1 MPRWAIWVLGG
12 ALVALLALMSL
23 SSTDDREKI
32 AYSDLR
38 SKVAADQVDEI
49 TWSNDG
55 GSITGKL
62 TDGTE
67 FSSNGPNEPPEDD
80 LALFREHDVEVKF
93 SNPQPSIFEAFLPLL
108 IPVVLFV
115 GIFWLLQRRAQSQ
128 MGGIMSIGRSKAKT
142 YSTERPGTTFADVAG
157 YDGVKQEITEV
168 VDFLKHPERFAEIGA
183 RIPKGVLLVGPPGT
197 GKTLIARAVAG
208 EAGVPFLS
216 VTGSDFMEMFV
227 GVGASRV
234 RDLFQNARKLGR
246 AIIFVDEIDSIGRKR
261 GAGLGGGHDE
271 REQTLNQM
279 LSEMDGF
286 EATEGIVMMAA
297 TNRPDIL
304 DPALLRPGRF
314 DRQVVVPLPELE
326 ERRAILAVHSKSKRL
341 ASDVD
346 LDVVA
351 RGTPGM
357 SGADLS
363 NLVNEA
369 ALFAVRSGQDEIRAT
384 DFEQA
389 RDRVLMGARRES
401 MALSDPEKE
410 VIAYHEAG
418 HAVCAAV
425 LPTAD
430 PVHKVT
436 ILPIGMA
443 LGVTQQLPVDE
454 KHIYRQDYIED
465 SLVVRMG
472 GRCAEDLVFGVISTG
487 ANNDLVGST
496 ELARKMVSE
505 WGMSPR
511 VGPMAWGS
519 SGEVF
524 LGEDLIHTRNYSDE
538 TARVIDEEVETHP
551 PQAGGALQ
559 ADPERAPQGA
569 RPRGP
574 GPARARDHRRLR
586 GHPPHQAGGRHDRAL
601 RRRRRARSGRHRSG
615 PGARRPGHHAERRLH
630 ELADHTAPGPAQ
642 LGGRSRRRFRRP
654 GSGGPRRRVGGAVV
668 APARRKRPGLAELGH
683 ARPQVG
689 GGDGADEGGL
699 HHTVGIGD
707 DHRRH
712 RVHVVA
718 LVQLAGGGH
727 LELLGGDV
735 VAGEEA
741 RLVPHPGARRAA
753 GRREHGHEPR
763 GVGPVEVAAVD
774 VGGQGVADVRRDGP
788 RPPALQDERHG
799 HRHGDEG
806 DDEKQPFHDT
816 SD

>member
-1 MPRWAIWVLGG
+1 MPRWVIWVIGG
-12 ALVALLALMSL
+12 ALVALLFTMSFG
-23 SSTDDREKI
+23 SSDDREQI
-32 AYSDLR
+32 PYSDLR
-38 SKVAADQVDEI
+38 TRVEADQVEEI

-55 GSITGKL
+55 GDITGTL

-67 FSSNGPNEPPEDD
+67 FRSNGPNEPPEDD
-80 LALFREHDVEVKF
+80 LALFREHDVEVQF
-93 SNPQPSIFEAFLPLL
+93 DNPQPSIFESLLLPLL
-108 IPVVLFV
+108 FPILLLV

-142 YSTERPGTTFADVAG
+142 YSTERPGTMFSDVAG

-183 RIPKGVLLVGPPGT
+183 RIPKGVVRVGPPGT

-234 RDLFQNARKLGR
+234 RDLFQNARKMGR

-314 DRQVVVPLPELE
+314 DRQVVVPLPEVD
-326 ERRAILAVHSKSKRL
+326 ERRAILEVHCKSKRL
-341 ASDVD
+341 SADVD

-357 SGADLS
+357 SGADLA

-369 ALFAVRSGQDEIRAT
+369 ALFAVRAGHDEIRDA

-389 RDRVLMGARRES
+389 RDRVLMGQRRES

-425 LPTAD
+425 LPHAD

-505 WGMSPR
+505 WGMSSR

-524 LGEDLIHTRNYSDE
+524 LGEDLVHTRNYSDE
-538 TARVIDEEVETHP
+538 TARIIDEEVERILRQQEQRCAATLREHRNGLDLVARALLEHETIDGSEVMRLIDV
-551 PQAGGALQ
+551 AGGNVEQ
-559 ADPERAPQGA
+559 TPPRNGA
-569 RPRGP
+569 
-574 GPARARDHRRLR
+574 
-586 GHPPHQAGGRHDRAL
+586 
-601 RRRRRARSGRHRSG
+601 
-615 PGARRPGHHAERRLH
+615 
-630 ELADHTAPGPAQ
+630 
-642 LGGRSRRRFRRP
+642 
-654 GSGGPRRRVGGAVV
+654 
-668 APARRKRPGLAELGH
+668 
-683 ARPQVG
+683 
-689 GGDGADEGGL
+689 ADE
-699 HHTVGIGD
+699 
-707 DHRRH
+707 
-712 RVHVVA
+712 
-718 LVQLAGGGH
+718 
-727 LELLGGDV
+727 
-735 VAGEEA
+735 
-741 RLVPHPGARRAA
+741 
-753 GRREHGHEPR
+753 
-763 GVGPVEVAAVD
+763 
-774 VGGQGVADVRRDGP
+774 DGP
-788 RPPALQDERHG
+788 RDDDSADRQPQDESRGIDIGPGRGPDAPVTTPSDALSRTPPPAPPD
-799 HRHGDEG
+799 
-806 DDEKQPFHDT
+806 
-816 SD
+816 